1 MEKDNTTFPKIIWG
15 SFVTASMFIPVH
27 YLSNILSW
35 KLNDADGIILFVIPF
50 ICGLFSATSI
60 FSEKIRYALLKWGL
74 SLPIS
79 FVMWRYFI
87 SNDFYMRSLN
97 WVIPNYGDS
106 TVGGDIAGFFAVS
119 SLLFVEMP
127 FVGIAIGISHKVKNP
142 KLEKAMKIMKIIASV
157 VCIVITLTV
166 IHLNTIMPQYEP
178 VYG

>member
-1 MEKDNTTFPKIIWG
+1 M
-15 SFVTASMFIPVH
+15 
-27 YLSNILSW
+27 
-35 KLNDADGIILFVIPF
+35 
-50 ICGLFSATSI
+50 
-60 FSEKIRYALLKWGL
+60 KWGL

-97 WVIPNYGDS
+97 WAIPNYGDS
-106 TVGGDIAGFFAVS
+106 TVGGDIAGFIAVS
-119 SLLFVEMP
+119 SLLFIEMP
-127 FVGIAIGISHKVKNP
+127 FVGIAIGISHKVKNQ
-142 KLEKAMKIMKIIASV
+142 KLEKALNVMKIIASV

>member
-1 MEKDNTTFPKIIWG
+1 MEKDNTTFPEIIWG
-15 SFVTASMFIPVH
+15 AFVTATMFMPVH

-35 KLNDADGIILFVIPF
+35 KFNVEIIILFVIPLL
-50 ICGLFSATSI
+50 CGVFMAAAL
-60 FSEKIRYALLKWGL
+60 FSEKVRYALMKWGL

-97 WVIPNYGDS
+97 WAIPNYGDS
-106 TVGGDIAGFFAVS
+106 TVGGDIAGFIAVS
-119 SLLFVEMP
+119 SLLFIEMP
-127 FVGIAIGISHKVKNP
+127 FVGIAIGISHKVKNQ
-142 KLEKAMKIMKIIASV
+142 KLEKALNVMEIIASV